1 MPNKNTKPK
10 ITSKD
15 KVEKV
20 KIPFLWK
27 HLSMTRQDI
36 VTFWPSMLGV
46 IFVYALVYAVTVIGL
61 NFVIPSFNDSTNST
75 GVLAS
80 EQNVDSLTK
89 AVDSISNSLTFI
101 SGDQSSTLVQFILFL
116 VASLA
121 FMWVLR
127 KIRKLQ
133 KVKISEAYYQGTAQ
147 FIAMFLLIIWFV
159 LFLIPVSIGTTILS
173 VGLSASTTALEIS
186 IISIISVLL
195 FALTVWLYARY
206 WPSFYIIS
214 LPGMRPI
221 NALKNASSLTKKYRL
236 NITIQVFGFVMITL
250 FLVILAILPLAFIL
264 PVVVPYW
271 VYTLMFIIF
280 ATTHTFLFSIYRS
293 LVGEK

>member
-1 MPNKNTKPK
+1 MPKKNTKPK
-10 ITSKD
+10 KPIKA
-15 KVEKV
+15 KIEKV

-27 HLSMTRQDI
+27 HLSMARQDI
-36 VTFWPSMLGV
+36 VTFWPSMVGV
-46 IFVYALVYAVTVIGL
+46 IFVYALIYAVTVIGL
-61 NFVIPSFNDSTNST
+61 NFVIPSFNDSSDST

-80 EQNVDSLTK
+80 EQNVDTLTR
-89 AVDSISNSLTFI
+89 AVDSIGNGLTFI

-116 VASLA
+116 ISSLA
-121 FMWVLR
+121 FIWVLR

-133 KVKISEAYYQGTAQ
+133 KVKISDAYYQGTAQ
-147 FIAMFLLIIWFV
+147 FVAMFLIVIWFV
-159 LFLIPVSIGTTILS
+159 LFLIPASIGTTILS

-186 IISIISVLL
+186 IISVISALL
-195 FALTVWLYARY
+195 FALTVWLYAKY

-221 NALKNASSLTKKYRL
+221 SALKNASKLTKKHRL
-236 NITIQVFGFVMITL
+236 NITIQVFGFIMIS
-250 FLVILAILPLAFIL
+250 VIILIIAILPLALVL
-264 PVVVPYW
+264 PAVVPYW
-271 VYTLMFIIF
+271 VYVLMFIVF